1 MSQPSAFEQVC
12 FIAFFATLP
21 LYSPNMIF
29 SPDLAG
35 FDLAMPY
42 FVHST
47 LATAMVA
54 GMAAACIALCAKE
67 PSRITFL
74 TPLRMTIVA
83 LLYLTGLFLLF
94 ASLLLPGVPVELCSL
109 LGGTLCG
116 TTTLLLCIA
125 WGSVFSTLT
134 FREALIR
141 LSVLLAICALIN
153 TGFVYMGS
161 ETGVASFLLLSI
173 LGLVPLLIR
182 STHGEFVR
190 LLNVQRDAKSQDST
204 VFHSFFSVALGPFV
218 GFLLFALTMA
228 VRKIAVFGNM
238 YAESIGTIL
247 AVVSVLPLWLRKS
260 DKPLL
265 PFVFQIYLPIFAA
278 ILLFLSSF
286 PTGHAVHSIGMI
298 GIYVF
303 FGAIGVLALASF
315 CAIAHA
321 QEFSVPLIFGSSI
334 SFLLGFD
341 HRLAFRRSCGH
352 QRERGSS
359 IACAFHPVLHLVGSG
374 AQYTLV
380 ENNVPPFAAG
390 EQAEPAVG
398 LGNMLQSG
406 CRQGRPVETR
416 ERGAPVPRARL
427 LPRLRRKEDVLVR
440 LHRPLPYQ
448 EHLQKA
454 GHPLARGPSAAYR
467 KRERAVFDDGFLKP
481 ETRRPSSFAPANRR
495 TP

>member
-1 MSQPSAFEQVC
+1 M
-12 FIAFFATLP
+12 
-21 LYSPNMIF
+21 
-29 SPDLAG
+29 
-35 FDLAMPY
+35 
-42 FVHST
+42 
-47 LATAMVA
+47 
-54 GMAAACIALCAKE
+54 
-67 PSRITFL
+67 
-74 TPLRMTIVA
+74 
-83 LLYLTGLFLLF
+83 
-94 ASLLLPGVPVELCSL
+94 
-109 LGGTLCG
+109 
-116 TTTLLLCIA
+116 LLCIA

-334 SFLLGFD
+334 SAFCLVSIIGLHFGDLAGISGNEEAVLLA
-341 HRLAFRRSCGH
+341 LS
-352 QRERGSS
+352 
-359 IACAFHPVLHLVGSG
+359 
-374 AQYTLV
+374 TLY
-380 ENNVPPFAAG
+380 FIS
-390 EQAEPAVG
+390 
-398 LGNMLQSG
+398 L
-406 CRQGRPVETR
+406 
-416 ERGAPVPRARL
+416 
-427 LPRLRRKEDVLVR
+427 VLVPNIR
-440 LHRPLPYQ
+440 SWKTMYLPSQ
-448 EHLQKA
+448 QANKPNLLSDLETCCNRVADKGGL
-454 GHPLARGPSAAYR
+454 S
-467 KRERAVFDDGFLKP
+467 KRER
-481 ETRRPSSFAPANRR
+481 ERCSCS
-495 TP
+495 

>member
-12 FIAFFATLP
+12 FVAFFATLP

-47 LATAMVA
+47 LASAMVA

-153 TGFVYMGS
+153 TGFVYMGP

-247 AVVSVLPLWLRKS
+247 AV
-260 DKPLL
+260 
-265 PFVFQIYLPIFAA
+265 
-278 ILLFLSSF
+278 
-286 PTGHAVHSIGMI
+286 
-298 GIYVF
+298 
-303 FGAIGVLALASF
+303 
-315 CAIAHA
+315 
-321 QEFSVPLIFGSSI
+321 GS
-334 SFLLGFD
+334 
-341 HRLAFRRSCGH
+341 AFM
-352 QRERGSS
+352 
-359 IACAFHPVLHLVGSG
+359 A
-374 AQYTLV
+374 
-380 ENNVPPFAAG
+380 
-390 EQAEPAVG
+390 
-398 LGNMLQSG
+398 
-406 CRQGRPVETR
+406 
-416 ERGAPVPRARL
+416 
-427 LPRLRRKEDVLVR
+427 
-440 LHRPLPYQ
+440 
-448 EHLQKA
+448 
-454 GHPLARGPSAAYR
+454 
-467 KRERAVFDDGFLKP
+467 
-481 ETRRPSSFAPANRR
+481 
-495 TP
+495 

>member
-12 FIAFFATLP
+12 FVAFFATLP

-47 LATAMVA
+47 LASAMVA

-153 TGFVYMGS
+153 TGFVYMGP

-334 SFLLGFD
+334 SAFCLVSIIGLHFGDLAGISGNEEAVLLA
-341 HRLAFRRSCGH
+341 LS
-352 QRERGSS
+352 
-359 IACAFHPVLHLVGSG
+359 
-374 AQYTLV
+374 TLY
-380 ENNVPPFAAG
+380 FIS
-390 EQAEPAVG
+390 
-398 LGNMLQSG
+398 L
-406 CRQGRPVETR
+406 
-416 ERGAPVPRARL
+416 
-427 LPRLRRKEDVLVR
+427 VLVPNIR
-440 LHRPLPYQ
+440 SWKTMYLPSQ
-448 EHLQKA
+448 QANKPNLLSDLETCCNRVADK
-454 GHPLARGPSAAYR
+454 GGPS
-467 KRERAVFDDGFLKP
+467 KREREVLLFLGRGYSPAYVAKKMFLSDSTVRSHIKSIYKKLDIHSR
-481 ETRRPSSFAPANRR
+481 EDLLQLIENENEPSSMTDF
-495 TP
+495 

>member
-1 MSQPSAFEQVC
+1 
-12 FIAFFATLP
+12 
-21 LYSPNMIF
+21 
-29 SPDLAG
+29 
-35 FDLAMPY
+35 
-42 FVHST
+42 
-47 LATAMVA
+47 
-54 GMAAACIALCAKE
+54 
-67 PSRITFL
+67 
-74 TPLRMTIVA
+74 MTIVA

-265 PFVFQIYLPIFAA
+265 PFVF
-278 ILLFLSSF
+278 
-286 PTGHAVHSIGMI
+286 
-298 GIYVF
+298 
-303 FGAIGVLALASF
+303 
-315 CAIAHA
+315 
-321 QEFSVPLIFGSSI
+321 
-334 SFLLGFD
+334 
-341 HRLAFRRSCGH
+341 
-352 QRERGSS
+352 
-359 IACAFHPVLHLVGSG
+359 
-374 AQYTLV
+374 
-380 ENNVPPFAAG
+380 
-390 EQAEPAVG
+390 
-398 LGNMLQSG
+398 
-406 CRQGRPVETR
+406 
-416 ERGAPVPRARL
+416 
-427 LPRLRRKEDVLVR
+427 
-440 LHRPLPYQ
+440 
-448 EHLQKA
+448 
-454 GHPLARGPSAAYR
+454 
-467 KRERAVFDDGFLKP
+467 
-481 ETRRPSSFAPANRR
+481 
-495 TP
+495 